1 MDRKMNRKELLVQ
14 GIDQIGLD
22 VSNEKIDLL
31 MAYIKELEA
40 WNAVHNLI
48 RAEGDDIV
56 TKHILDSLAGVKIIE
71 KYNFS
76 TLADIGSGGGL
87 PGIPLAICFD
97 EVQVSLVEKITKK
110 CGFLENAAIELGLK
124 NLEVINSQVEAVK
137 SRFDILTF
145 RAFSPLEKKL
155 MKTLR
160 KVLAPEGKII
170 AYKGRLETIDMEI
183 KQAGLKPNEVE
194 IITMNVPGLDD
205 QRHMVVI

>member
-1 MDRKMNRKELLVQ
+1 MTRDELLIQ
-14 GIDQIGLD
+14 GIKEIGLD
-22 VSNEKIDLL
+22 LDDKKIALL
-31 MAYIKELEA
+31 KQYISELES

-48 RAEGDDIV
+48 RAKGDDIV
-56 TKHILDSLAGVKIIE
+56 TKHILDSLAGVKIIQN
-71 KYNFS
+71 YQFS

-87 PGIPLAICFD
+87 PGIPLAICFED
-97 EVQVSLVEKITKK
+97 VQVSLVEKITKK

-137 SRFDILTF
+137 SKFDLLTF

-170 AYKGRLETIDMEI
+170 AYKGRIDTINMEI
-183 KQAGLKPNEVE
+183 EQAGLAPGDVE
-194 IITMNVPGLDD
+194 IIPIKVPFLDD
-205 QRHMVVI
+205 PRHMVII